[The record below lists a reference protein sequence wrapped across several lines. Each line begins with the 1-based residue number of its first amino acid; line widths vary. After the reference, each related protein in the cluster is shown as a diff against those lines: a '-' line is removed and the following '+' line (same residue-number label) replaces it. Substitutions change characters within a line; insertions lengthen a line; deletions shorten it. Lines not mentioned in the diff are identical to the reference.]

1 MGENRFFWPQELL
14 DEWIVDEKIALDG
27 ATLTITSE
35 DRTYEVQQAV
45 YFEADVGDGSDGH
58 GLVGRVKE
66 IATLE
71 EMGAEHYMD
80 SVLIEDSAYQVVP
93 GFTGMPLCAQAQ
105 EAPAAAAANL
115 PDALAAGDAEDGAG
129 DDKEL
134 LAKVLIENL

>member
-14 DEWIVDEKIALDG
+14 DEWIVDEKISLEG
-27 ATLTITSE
+27 PTLTINSE

-45 YFEADVGDGSDGH
+45 YFEADVGDGADGH

-93 GFTGMPLCAQAQ
+93 GFSGLPLGAHAQD
-105 EAPAAAAANL
+105 APGTPATNL
-115 PDALAAGDAEDGAG
+115 PDALAAGDSESGPG

-134 LAKVLIENL
+134 LAKFLIENL